1 MNINVFDIGIVLLII
16 MSAVSGMKQGAL
28 KSSINFIGTILVYVL
43 AFLFKSK
50 VGVLLCKLCPF
61 FNFDGYPTLNILL
74 YQMIAFVLVAG
85 VLFIIFNFI
94 MKATGI
100 VQRLVD
106 MTIILKLPSSI
117 LGFVVGLFEGYIVMF
132 IVLAVLA
139 VPFRNFDMYQDS
151 KVINTILH
159 KSPILTKSL
168 GGVIDSL
175 ADTIKVTT
183 KMESNEIDQKNTT
196 NLDIMGAYLDNN
208 IISKEDALDIIDMDK
223 FDTVPGIRQYVESY
237 QKK

>member
-1 MNINVFDIGIVLLII
+1 MNINIFDIGIVLLII

-28 KSSINFIGTILVYVL
+28 KSLVNFIGTILVYIL

-50 VGVLLCKLCPF
+50 VGVILCKICPF
-61 FNFDGYPTLNILL
+61 FSFDGYPTLNVLL
-74 YQMIAFVLVAG
+74 YQMVAFVLVAG
-85 VLFIIFNFI
+85 ILFIIFNFI

-117 LGFVVGLFEGYIVMF
+117 LGFVVGLLEGYIVMF

-139 VPFRNFDMYQDS
+139 VPFRNFTMYHDS
-151 KVINTILH
+151 VVVDSILN
-159 KSPILTKSL
+159 KSPVLTKSL

-175 ADTIKVTT
+175 FDTIEVTT
-183 KMESNEIDQKNTT
+183 SIESNDIDQKNRT
-196 NLDIMGAYLDNN
+196 NLDIMGAYLDNK

>member
-1 MNINVFDIGIVLLII
+1 MIINIFDIAVILLIL
-16 MSAVSGMKQGAL
+16 MSAVAGMKQGAL
-28 KSSINFIGTILVYVL
+28 KSSINFIGTIIVYVL

-61 FNFDGYPTLNILL
+61 FSFDGYPTLNILL
-74 YQMIAFVLVAG
+74 YQMIAFVLIAG
-85 VLFIIFNFI
+85 VLFVIFNFI
-94 MKATGI
+94 MRVTGL

-117 LGFVVGLFEGYIVMF
+117 LGLVIGLIEGYIIMF